1 MSVIILYKLTFSRII
16 NHTGNI
22 FIPTIAVILLWLFWN
37 LSTCIEHNGCA
48 GHHKNIS
55 LRDLM
60 HHLYYKLK
68 CYIHIG
74 QGLYVFQ
81 LLNRWSDRFHYFKHS
96 LNCHISNENHS
107 SSQKSHFSSLH
118 NASFISSKGICV
130 SAGIYNTTGIHV
142 VIFLLITCHLWWM
155 ACCKFR

>member
-48 GHHKNIS
+48 GHRKNIS

-96 LNCHISNENHS
+96 LNCHISM
-107 SSQKSHFSSLH
+107 KITVVPKKAIFSSYIMHHL
-118 NASFISSKGICV
+118 
-130 SAGIYNTTGIHV
+130 SAVKEFVYQLESTTQQGYM
-142 VIFLLITCHLWWM
+142 LWY
-155 ACCKFR
+155 FY